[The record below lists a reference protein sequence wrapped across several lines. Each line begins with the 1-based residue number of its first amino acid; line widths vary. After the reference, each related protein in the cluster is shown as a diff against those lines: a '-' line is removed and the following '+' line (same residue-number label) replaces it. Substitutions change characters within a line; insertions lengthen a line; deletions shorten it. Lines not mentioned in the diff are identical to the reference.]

1 MFIDSLID
9 AKSLLF
15 IAGMLSCF
23 LVVGEFK
30 KSSLRLLWEV
40 SLPVGLLGFLM
51 GVVSMLAAVADL
63 SGVAPAMA
71 VAMMTLLYSGLVRVL
86 LSDTH
91 DQPLVVDAS
100 IAVRLAGSAGL
111 SAILGWVMVSLIPD
125 GADAFLFP
133 QVLMLLAAGVL
144 LLLVVGRYLSD
155 VVSNGWA
162 RKLLGLAWL
171 GFLAGLVNAL
181 PHLNE
186 PKLLGPSMAFALLS
200 LLYGIAGTLFG
211 LIWVPDR
218 MTDRDGSLPFGPLLA
233 ASVVLAVVAFMGLLF
248 IAIG

>member
-1 MFIDSLID
+1 MLIDSLLD
-9 AKSLLF
+9 AKALLF
-15 IAGMLSCF
+15 IAGMLFCF

-71 VAMMTLLYSGLVRVL
+71 VALITLLYAGLVRVL
-86 LSDTH
+86 LSDAH
-91 DQPLVVDAS
+91 DYPLVVDAS
-100 IAVRLAGSAGL
+100 TALRLAGSAGL
-111 SAILGWVMVSLIPD
+111 LAMLGWVMVSLIPD
-125 GADAFLFP
+125 GLDAFFFP

-144 LLLVVGRYLSD
+144 LLFVMGRY
-155 VVSNGWA
+155 VSGVPYNGWA

-200 LLYGIAGTLFG
+200 LLYGMTGILFG

-218 MTDRDGSLPFGPLLA
+218 MTDRDGSLPLGPLLA